1 MTVKR
6 VMGTETEY
14 AVSLNTPDRYNPVQ
28 LSFDVV
34 NGAAD
39 SHSKSIRW
47 DYRQEDP
54 VNDARGTRLE
64 RAAARPDMLTDAPQL
79 NITNVIAPNGGRV
92 YVDHAHPEY
101 SAPETTDPFE
111 AVRYDHAG
119 DLIMQAATEHARK
132 QTGTPIAL
140 HRNNVDGKG
149 SCWGTHENYMM
160 ARAVPFD
167 LVTRLMTLHFVT
179 RQIYAGSGRVGI
191 GENSEIPGYQL
202 SQRADYIHAKVG
214 LQTTFERPIINTRDE
229 SHSTDAYRRLHVIV
243 GDANRMEV
251 PQALK
256 LGTTSMLLWLLEHA
270 DEAGF
275 DLNAFL
281 DELELSD
288 PVEAIHTVSRDL
300 TLGAILPLA
309 NGGETNAWLIQLKLR
324 QAVYQVAAL
333 VEGTDTAGEPA
344 WPDKSTTSIMAMWQ
358 QALIDCASIRHAADD
373 DERLAM
379 TGEASRIEWLLKW
392 QLLEKLRRKITT
404 TSAPGVA
411 NGWNDPRLKVIDLK
425 WAALDP
431 ADSIFTKLEPRTERV
446 VSAADIAR
454 ATTEPPEDTRAW
466 LRAKL
471 VAQFGDEVAAASWS
485 RLTVRDPRAADEGE
499 AVEFYG
505 NAGHMAAT
513 DHHLFSLDISDPLH
527 QGALR
532 NRTQFSRTRHRS
544 AEVAGH
550 QRRTIDLVAMEETRE
565 ETPQDLRNLALK
577 VAGLLEEAGQHALH
591 DQLNPR
597 NLAQPSTE
605 NADRG
610 PRYKLEV
617 DNKIMRFMSARIA
630 DIAHFDGFWTTRPAE
645 SRPGQRYW
653 YIGKID
659 GVINYVRRM
668 SEWTV
673 TAALFEFG
681 PDNEPKPII
690 GIVHAPAL
698 GLTYLAARGAGA
710 VRIHK
715 TAVGE
720 KRDKVVPS
728 MTSSLDGSVLS
739 YGMSFIP
746 SESQRALDVA
756 SSLAGRPADI
766 KRVGP
771 VSLDLCKVA
780 DGTYDAYF
788 EPMLHVWDIAGI
800 AAGTVVVWEA
810 QGTLS
815 RWDGERIHWRH
826 DNDVV
831 ASNGLIIRE
840 LQHYLQQYPWLDS
853 INQR

>member
-119 DLIMQAATEHARK
+119 DLIMQAATERARK

-446 VSAADIAR
+446 VSAADIA
-454 ATTEPPEDTRAW
+454 
-466 LRAKL
+466 
-471 VAQFGDEVAAASWS
+471 
-485 RLTVRDPRAADEGE
+485 
-499 AVEFYG
+499 
-505 NAGHMAAT
+505 
-513 DHHLFSLDISDPLH
+513 
-527 QGALR
+527 
-532 NRTQFSRTRHRS
+532 
-544 AEVAGH
+544 
-550 QRRTIDLVAMEETRE
+550 
-565 ETPQDLRNLALK
+565 
-577 VAGLLEEAGQHALH
+577 
-591 DQLNPR
+591 
-597 NLAQPSTE
+597 
-605 NADRG
+605 
-610 PRYKLEV
+610 
-617 DNKIMRFMSARIA
+617 
-630 DIAHFDGFWTTRPAE
+630 HFDGFWTTRPAE

>member
-149 SCWGTHENYMM
+149 SCWGAHENYMM

-256 LGTTSMLLWLLEHA
+256 LADHEHA
-270 DEAGF
+270 AVAARTCGRGRIRPER
-275 DLNAFL
+275 LSL
-281 DELELSD
+281 DELKLAD
-288 PVEAIHTVSRDL
+288 PVEAMHTVSRDL
-300 TLGAILPLA
+300 TLGQSCRWPTAAKP
-309 NGGETNAWLIQLKLR
+309 NAWLIQLKLR
-324 QAVYQVAAL
+324 QAVHRRRTGRRYRHRRR
-333 VEGTDTAGEPA
+333 TCPRRTNP
-344 WPDKSTTSIMAMWQ
+344 PSIMAMWQ

-485 RLTVRDPRAADEGE
+485 RLTVRDPHAADEGE

-513 DHHLFSLDISDPLH
+513 DHHLFSLDISDPLAFTKAH
-527 QGALR
+527 CETEL
-532 NRTQFSRTRHRS
+532 NS
-544 AEVAGH
+544 AEHA
-550 QRRTIDLVAMEETRE
+550 IDL
-565 ETPQDLRNLALK
+565 LK
-577 VAGLLEEAGQHALH
+577 
-591 DQLNPR
+591 
-597 NLAQPSTE
+597 
-605 NADRG
+605 
-610 PRYKLEV
+610 
-617 DNKIMRFMSARIA
+617 
-630 DIAHFDGFWTTRPAE
+630 
-645 SRPGQRYW
+645 
-653 YIGKID
+653 
-659 GVINYVRRM
+659 
-668 SEWTV
+668 
-673 TAALFEFG
+673 
-681 PDNEPKPII
+681 
-690 GIVHAPAL
+690 
-698 GLTYLAARGAGA
+698 
-710 VRIHK
+710 
-715 TAVGE
+715 
-720 KRDKVVPS
+720 
-728 MTSSLDGSVLS
+728 
-739 YGMSFIP
+739 
-746 SESQRALDVA
+746 
-756 SSLAGRPADI
+756 SLAINA
-766 KRVGP
+766 
-771 VSLDLCKVA
+771 
-780 DGTYDAYF
+780 
-788 EPMLHVWDIAGI
+788 
-800 AAGTVVVWEA
+800 
-810 QGTLS
+810 
-815 RWDGERIHWRH
+815 ER
-826 DNDVV
+826 
-831 ASNGLIIRE
+831 
-840 LQHYLQQYPWLDS
+840 
-853 INQR
+853 